1 MEEVSIDEEKE
12 YEKKSIKDISI
23 NMNWAFGFRN
33 KNTNHPLYFIKSQN
47 NKKSTEKYVYYIAKV
62 VVIYFPKLN
71 IQKHYLEHEVNFLYY
86 NLFFKNEVLSI
97 AISTTNLIASSEYG
111 S

>member
-33 KNTNHPLYFIKSQN
+33 KNTNHPLYFIKS
-47 NKKSTEKYVYYIAKV
+47 
-62 VVIYFPKLN
+62 
-71 IQKHYLEHEVNFLYY
+71 
-86 NLFFKNEVLSI
+86 
-97 AISTTNLIASSEYG
+97 
-111 S
+111 